1 MTNGPTIPANKY
13 STIAYLGEGAHSKVY
28 LGCNVNTNER
38 VALKVCKKSKMT
50 TEQVAQ
56 LQKEIEILKKLNS
69 IPSEEKNILQLK
81 DVIDDKERI
90 CLVSD
95 YIEGGELHD
104 YCDQYPNGVPERISK
119 WIFKKVLNAVDK
131 VHDNDI
137 CHLDLKLEN
146 VMYNKDSH
154 QAKLIDFGFASET
167 AEINPTTKEKVE
179 KLQTN
184 YCGSVH
190 YAAPEIV
197 KRTPFNGKKA
207 DVWSLGV
214 LLFVLLS
221 GLFPFDDSRSRVE
234 VIFDKIVAAEFFTPS
249 YLSSDAQSLLKIMLQ
264 ADPTKRPTVKEV
276 LKHPWFSV
284 RF

>member
-1 MTNGPTIPANKY
+1 MTNRPTIPAANKY

-104 YCDQYPNGVPERISK
+104 YCDQYPR
-119 WIFKKVLNAVDK
+119 
-131 VHDNDI
+131 
-137 CHLDLKLEN
+137 
-146 VMYNKDSH
+146 
-154 QAKLIDFGFASET
+154 SEEHT
-167 AEINPTTKEKVE
+167 SE
-179 KLQTN
+179 LQ
-184 YCGSVH
+184 S
-190 YAAPEIV
+190 
-197 KRTPFNGKKA
+197 
-207 DVWSLGV
+207 
-214 LLFVLLS
+214 
-221 GLFPFDDSRSRVE
+221 
-234 VIFDKIVAAEFFTPS
+234 
-249 YLSSDAQSLLKIMLQ
+249 QSNL
-264 ADPTKRPTVKEV
+264 V
-276 LKHPWFSV
+276 
-284 RF
+284 